1 MRFAIETDGAPAAL
15 GPYSQAVRAGQ
26 LLFVSGQLPLDPAT
40 GRLTPGGAG
49 PQTERVLQNARAILA
64 AGGASLADVARTT
77 VYLADLSEFTAM
89 NEAYGRHF
97 AAPAPARSTVQAA
110 GLPLGARVEIDLIAV
125 LPE

>member
-1 MRFAIETDGAPAAL
+1 MRIAIETDGAPAAL
-15 GPYSQAVRAGQ
+15 GPYSQALRADR

-64 AGGASLADVARTT
+64 AAGASLADVARTT
-77 VYLADLSEFTAM
+77 VYLVDLSEFAAM